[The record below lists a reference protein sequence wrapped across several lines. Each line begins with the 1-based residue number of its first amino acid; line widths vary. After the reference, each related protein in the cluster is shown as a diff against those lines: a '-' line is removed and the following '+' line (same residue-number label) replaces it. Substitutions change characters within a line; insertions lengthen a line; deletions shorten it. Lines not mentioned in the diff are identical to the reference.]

1 MRFVVDAPTAPSEDP
16 SGWLESPGTF
26 SSTARTPR
34 WPLLPSLERKQA
46 MLLAAVVLSGIAC
59 GYAIAVAG
67 LNGLYLCMS
76 VIGCAVILFDFR
88 VGVVLLIL
96 LMPFS
101 GSRLF
106 PHAMFGITGLNPLNL
121 LLVGTLGS
129 YLLQALSDGSI
140 RRFVP
145 PALWW
150 LYILPVLLAGAIG
163 LRHVD
168 EIPPGFAV
176 FRLIEFDDAI
186 GYLRDLV
193 VKPLLMVVFALAV
206 AAAVAKSEKPE
217 RFLIPMLLSI
227 WLMGSM
233 VIVFVLRSGAGLN
246 QLASSTAREFLS
258 SLGLHANDLGRLYAV
273 AYALL
278 LFTWAATEQVR
289 MRLALA
295 ASMGMIAVALLLTF
309 SRGAFVAFVV
319 VNVLFLVW
327 QRSAKAFTVLGLV
340 AAIVV
345 LALPNAVYDRVTAG
359 FGMGVNAISAGRL
372 EGIWLPQI
380 PEILRSPI
388 FGNGTGSILWSD
400 AMREGG
406 GVLIPAVTHPHSA
419 YLQALQDMGMIG
431 LTLVCAYF
439 FHVWRGFLA
448 ASRDP
453 SLDATLR
460 GFFLGG
466 AAGLASL
473 LVGGFTDGSLAP
485 RPEQAF
491 LWLAIGVM
499 YGQRLKRQAI

>member
-16 SGWLESPGTF
+16 DGWLTTPGTA
-26 SSTARTPR
+26 SRATGTARG
-34 WPLLPSLERKQA
+34 PLLWGLERKQLA
-46 MLLAAVVLSGIAC
+46 LLAGIVLPGIAC

-67 LNGLYLCMS
+67 LNGLYLCIS

-96 LMPFS
+96 LMPLS
-101 GSRLF
+101 GSRIF
-106 PHAMFGITGLNPLNL
+106 PHAMLGITGLNPMNL

-129 YLLQALSDGSI
+129 YLLQAVSDGSI
-140 RRFVP
+140 RRFLP

-168 EIPPGFAV
+168 EIPPGFAL
-176 FRLIEFDDAI
+176 FRLIEFNDAA

-193 VKPLLMVVFALAV
+193 LKPLLMVVFALTV

-217 RFLIPMLLSI
+217 RFLIPTLMSI
-227 WLMGSM
+227 WLMGLL
-233 VIVFVLRSGAGLN
+233 VIAFVLRSGAGLS

-278 LFTWAATEQVR
+278 LFTWAATDGMR
-289 MRLALA
+289 LRLALA
-295 ASMGMIAVALLLTF
+295 ASMGMIAVALMLTF
-309 SRGAFVAFVV
+309 SRGAFVAFIV
-319 VNVLFLVW
+319 VNVLFLMW
-327 QRSAKAFTVLGLV
+327 QRSAKAFTVLGLL
-340 AAIVV
+340 AATAV

-359 FGMGVNAISAGRL
+359 FGMGANEISAGRL
-372 EGIWLPQI
+372 EGIWLPQV

-388 FGNGTGSILWSD
+388 FGNGTGSILWSR
-400 AMREGG
+400 AMREGD
-406 GVLIPAVTHPHSA
+406 GVLHPAVTHPHNA

-431 LTLVCAYF
+431 MTLVCAYF
-439 FHVWRGFLA
+439 FHVWRGFRA

-453 SLDATLR
+453 TLGGTLR
-460 GFFLGG
+460 GFFQGA

-473 LVGGFTDGSLAP
+473 LVSGVTDGSLVP

-491 LWLAIGVM
+491 LWLAIGIM
-499 YGQRLKRQAI
+499 YGQRAKRQAT